1 MGVFPLQTALF
12 NRSLVLLV
20 VESFSRRMG
29 TRWNLWRK
37 SLTLFLL
44 FLQKLTRIFAIFW
57 NEKGERG
64 VQRKKMSNF
73 PVEIVENERNA
84 YV

>member
-20 VESFSRRMG
+20 AESFSRRKG

-37 SLTLFLL
+37 SLILFLL
-44 FLQKLTRIFAIFW
+44 FLQKLTRIFAVFW

-64 VQRKKMSNF
+64 VQRKMSNF
-73 PVEIVENERNA
+73 PVEIVENERNPYA
-84 YV
+84 

>member
-29 TRWNLWRK
+29 TRWKLWRK

-64 VQRKKMSNF
+64 VQRKKVEF
-73 PVEIVENERNA
+73 PR
-84 YV
+84 